1 MKKYF
6 QIKYLYLNITIFM
19 MTAQKAF
26 CLTDVLS
33 SDLESSL
40 KSTSAEPSFI
50 SIAFALLFVILL
62 IYITGIIYQKLNLVG
77 AKTVKEQ
84 LKNYDLTKAV
94 VLSTTQLGQGK
105 NLHVI
110 ELNNN
115 RYLIGAT
122 ADSITLIKE
131 LGSSAEPENADVT
144 EEIKNA
150 EEEQGQE
157 QEQENEPQV
166 EPDVII
172 EPVVEEET
180 PELDID
186 KAIRMLYNKTQEEEI
201 IEEPEEDAFDIH
213 KKYL

>member
-1 MKKYF
+1 MR
-6 QIKYLYLNITIFM
+6 KYLFLNIAILM

-40 KSTSAEPSFI
+40 KTSSSEPNFL
-50 SIAFALLFVILL
+50 SIVFALLFVIFL

-131 LGSSAEPENADVT
+131 LGTKAEVEEPKLI
-144 EEIKNA
+144 EEIKTETKQEIVPEVLPA
-150 EEEQGQE
+150 EQIEQPE
-157 QEQENEPQV
+157 H
-166 EPDVII
+166 DVII
-172 EPVVEEET
+172 EPEAEEEI
-180 PELDID
+180 PEVDID
-186 KAIRMLYNKTQEEEI
+186 KAIRMLYNKNQEEEI

>member
-1 MKKYF
+1 MR
-6 QIKYLYLNITIFM
+6 KYLFLIITIFM

-26 CLTDVLS
+26 CLTDMLS
-33 SDLESSL
+33 SDLEGSL
-40 KSTSAEPSFI
+40 KSSSSEPNFI
-50 SIAFALLFVILL
+50 TIAFALLFVILL

-131 LGSSAEPENADVT
+131 LGSSSEPEKADII
-144 EEIKNA
+144 EEIKNI
-150 EEEQGQE
+150 EEEQIQE
-157 QEQENEPQV
+157 QQENEPQV

-172 EPVVEEET
+172 EPALEEET

>member
-1 MKKYF
+1 MKKYLF
-6 QIKYLYLNITIFM
+6 LNIAILI

-40 KSTSAEPSFI
+40 KSSSAEPNFMT
-50 SIAFALLFVILL
+50 IAFALLFVILL
-62 IYITGIIYQKLNLVG
+62 VYVTGIIYQKLNLVG
-77 AKTVKEQ
+77 AKAVKEQ
-84 LKNYDLTKAV
+84 LKNYDLSKAV

-122 ADSITLIKE
+122 SDSINLIKE
-131 LGSSAEPENADVT
+131 LGSEPEKIAAI
-144 EEIKNA
+144 EEIKNT
-150 EEEQGQE
+150 EDE
-157 QEQENEPQV
+157 QEQEKEQEPQV

-172 EPVVEEET
+172 EPEVEEEI

-186 KAIRMLYNKTQEEEI
+186 KAIRMLYNKNQEEEI
-201 IEEPEEDAFDIH
+201 IEEPEEEAFDIH

>member
-1 MKKYF
+1 MKKYL
-6 QIKYLYLNITIFM
+6 QIKYLYLNIAIFM

-26 CLTDVLS
+26 CLTDLLS
-33 SDLESSL
+33 SDLENSL
-40 KSTSAEPSFI
+40 KSSSSEPNFI
-50 SIAFALLFVILL
+50 SIIFALLFVVFL

-110 ELNNN
+110 ELNTN

-122 ADSITLIKE
+122 SDSITLIKE
-131 LGSSAEPENADVT
+131 LGSSAEPEKIDLIEETKKT
-144 EEIKNA
+144 ED
-150 EEEQGQE
+150 E
-157 QEQENEPQV
+157 QEPVEQV
-166 EPDVII
+166 EHDVII
-172 EPVVEEET
+172 EPEVEEEET

-186 KAIRMLYNKTQEEEI
+186 KAIRMLYNKNQEEEI
-201 IEEPEEDAFDIH
+201 IEEPEEEAFDIH

>member
-1 MKKYF
+1 MKKYL
-6 QIKYLYLNITIFM
+6 QIKYLYLSIAIFVL
-19 MTAQKAF
+19 TTQKAF
-26 CLTDVLS
+26 CLTDILS
-33 SDLESSL
+33 SDLEGSL
-40 KSTSAEPSFI
+40 KSNSAEPNFI
-50 SIAFALLFVILL
+50 TIAFALLFVILL
-62 IYITGIIYQKLNLVG
+62 IYVTGIIYQKLNLVG

-110 ELNNN
+110 ELDNN

-131 LGSSAEPENADVT
+131 LGSSAEPEKIDLV
-144 EEIKNA
+144 EEIKNI
-150 EEEQGQE
+150 EDEKE
-157 QEQENEPQV
+157 QEKEIEPQV

-172 EPVVEEET
+172 EPDVEEET

-201 IEEPEEDAFDIH
+201 VEEPEEDAFDIH

>member
-1 MKKYF
+1 MKKYLF
-6 QIKYLYLNITIFM
+6 LNIAILM

-40 KSTSAEPSFI
+40 KTSSSEPNFL
-50 SIAFALLFVILL
+50 SIVFALLFVIFL

-84 LKNYDLTKAV
+84 LKNYDLTKAI

-110 ELNNN
+110 ELNKS

-122 ADSITLIKE
+122 TDSITLIKE
-131 LGSSAEPENADVT
+131 LGSGVEVEEPKLI
-144 EEIKNA
+144 EEIK
-150 EEEQGQE
+150 QE
-157 QEQENEPQV
+157 TAPENSLEVEVVEPQV

-172 EPVVEEET
+172 ESKAEEEEV
-180 PELDID
+180 PEVDID
-186 KAIRMLYNKTQEEEI
+186 KAIRMLYNKNQEEEI
-201 IEEPEEDAFDIH
+201 IEEPEEEVFDIH